1 MSIPCDKVE
10 MMVTPEDCDNISNN
24 GETCSCIHRIEI
36 IAIPKLEKEMIEE
49 EKEDASDKF

>member
-1 MSIPCDKVE
+1 MSLPCDKVE

-36 IAIPKLEKEMIEE
+36 IAIPRLEKEMEE
-49 EKEDASDKF
+49 AEHNE